1 VASGPSPRSRSNPDL
16 SHGRFVRIL
25 RHGNPNPPS
34 YRGRLFVACALS
46 MAIQLITPRL
56 VGAQRVVRSPEQ
68 VVSVSKGASALL
80 VNTTNIQRF
89 SIGDPTVA
97 EAVVVSPTEILIN
110 GKQLGTTS
118 LFLWD
123 NTGAIKLYSV
133 EVTADAP
140 GLQRYLSS
148 VLQGERI
155 DVVAS
160 GNVVTLSGQVR
171 DASVA
176 TRAVEIA
183 KGSGATIVDNLT
195 TPEAVQVLL
204 KVRFAEVNKSVIK
217 EFRSQLATLNPQDLN
232 SKTGDWIGS
241 ANTDPQ
247 SGAFADG
254 VVDLGLFNANASIE
268 VLIRALTSKGLL
280 RSLAEPNLI
289 ALPGKQA
296 TFLAGGEFPYPSVQ
310 GGGGNNA
317 VSIVFKEFGIRLN
330 FTPTITRNGSIR
342 LKVAPEVSS
351 LDFSTPLIFGGFT
364 IPSLLSRRAETE
376 VEMKSGQYLA
386 IAGLVDNRMTDN
398 STKIPFLG
406 DIPILGQFFRSKDA
420 RQNRTELLVLVSP
433 KLVLPSDT
441 PALLPTGEPA
451 TWKWSG
457 QMKIKS
463 PSDTSWGKAYQE
475 H

>member
-1 VASGPSPRSRSNPDL
+1 MAVA
-16 SHGRFVRIL
+16 
-25 RHGNPNPPS
+25 
-34 YRGRLFVACALS
+34 
-46 MAIQLITPRL
+46 L
-56 VGAQRVVRSPEQ
+56 VGSARPAVAQRVVRAPEQ

-89 SIGDPTVA
+89 SIGDPAVA
-97 EAVVVSPTEILIN
+97 EAVVVSPTEVLIN
-110 GKQLGTTS
+110 GKTLGTTS

-155 DVVAS
+155 DVIAS

-176 TRAVEIA
+176 NRAVEIA

-204 KVRFAEVNKSVIK
+204 KVRFAEVNKSAIK
-217 EFRSQLATLNPQDLN
+217 EFRSQLATLNPHKLDAEDLN
-232 SKTGDWIGS
+232 PGWIGT
-241 ANTDPQ
+241 ANTNPQ
-247 SGAFADG
+247 DGSFSDG
-254 VVDLGLFNANASIE
+254 VIDLGLFNAGASIE
-268 VLIRALTSKGLL
+268 LLIRALSSKGLL
-280 RSLAEPNLI
+280 KSLAEPNLMT
-289 ALPGKQA
+289 LPGREA
-296 TFLAGGEFPYPSVQ
+296 SFLAGGEFPYPAVQ

-317 VSIVFKEFGIRLN
+317 VSIVFKEFGIRLK
-330 FTPTITRNGSIR
+330 FTPTITRSGSIR
-342 LKVAPEVSS
+342 LKVAPEVSA
-351 LDFSTPLIFGGFT
+351 LDFSNPLIFGGFT

-376 VEMKSGQYLA
+376 VEMQSGQYLA
-386 IAGLVDNRMTDN
+386 IAGLVDNRMTNN
-398 STKIPFLG
+398 STKVPVLG

-433 KLVLPSDT
+433 KLVEPSNT

-451 TWKWSG
+451 TWGFKG
-457 QMKIKS
+457 DMKIQKS
-463 PSDTSWGKAYQE
+463 ADSTAKGYQE

>member
-1 VASGPSPRSRSNPDL
+1 MRNLRHSYAASL
-16 SHGRFVRIL
+16 SHCRRWCF
-25 RHGNPNPPS
+25 
-34 YRGRLFVACALS
+34 ACALLLGVLP
-46 MAIQLITPRL
+46 AGPLPL
-56 VGAQRVVRSPEQ
+56 AAQRVVRAPEQ

-80 VNTTNIQRF
+80 VNTTAIQRF

-97 EAVVVSPTEILIN
+97 EAVVVSPTEILVN
-110 GKQLGTTS
+110 GKMLGTTS

-123 NTGAIKLYSV
+123 NTGNIKLYSV

-148 VLQGERI
+148 VLAGEKI
-155 DVVAS
+155 DVIAS

-176 TRAVEIA
+176 NRAVEIA
-183 KGSGATIVDNLT
+183 KGSGATIVDNLS

-204 KVRFAEVNKSVIK
+204 RVRFAEVNKSAIK

-232 SKTGDWIGS
+232 GRDGNWVGS
-241 ANTDPQ
+241 ANTNPQ
-247 SGAFADG
+247 DGSFADG

-268 VLIRALTSKGLL
+268 LLIRFLSSKGLL
-280 RSLAEPNLI
+280 KSLAEPNLI
-289 ALPGKQA
+289 TLPGREA
-296 TFLAGGEFPYPSVQ
+296 SFLAGGEFPYPAVQ

-317 VSIVFKEFGIRLN
+317 VSIVFKEFGTRLR
-330 FTPTITRNGSIR
+330 FTPLITRGGSIR
-342 LKVAPEVSS
+342 LKVAPEVSA
-351 LDFSTPLIFGGFT
+351 LDFSNPLIFGGFT
-364 IPSLLSRRAETE
+364 IPSLLTRRTETE
-376 VEMKSGQYLA
+376 VEMRNGQYLA
-386 IAGLVDNRMTDN
+386 IAGLVDNTMTDN
-398 STKIPFLG
+398 STKIPVLA

-420 RQNRTELLVLVSP
+420 RQRRTELLVLVSP

-451 TWKWSG
+451 DWKWKG
-457 QMKIKS
+457 NMKIE
-463 PSDTSWGKAYQE
+463 KAQGDSGWRSYQE

>member
-1 VASGPSPRSRSNPDL
+1 MRLFR
-16 SHGRFVRIL
+16 HGRIIPRWYAWRWCF
-25 RHGNPNPPS
+25 
-34 YRGRLFVACALS
+34 ACASL
-46 MAIQLITPRL
+46 AAL
-56 VGAQRVVRSPEQ
+56 VGSGQPAAAQRVVRAPEQ

-80 VNTTNIQRF
+80 VNTTAIQRF
-89 SIGDPTVA
+89 SIGDPAVA

-110 GKQLGTTS
+110 GKALGTTS

-123 NTGAIKLYSV
+123 NTGQIKLYSV

-155 DVVAS
+155 DVIAS

-176 TRAVEIA
+176 NRAVEIA

-204 KVRFAEVNKSVIK
+204 KVRFAEVNKSAIK

-232 SKTGDWIGS
+232 GRTGDWIGS
-241 ANTDPQ
+241 SNTNPQ
-247 SGAFADG
+247 DGAFSDG
-254 VVDLGLFNANASIE
+254 LIDLGLFNANAAIE
-268 VLIRALTSKGLL
+268 VLIRALSSKGLL
-280 RSLAEPNLI
+280 KSLAEPNLL
-289 ALPGKQA
+289 ALPGREA
-296 TFLAGGEFPYPSVQ
+296 SFLAGGEFPYPAVQ

-317 VSIVFKEFGIRLN
+317 VSIVFKEFGIRLR
-330 FTPTITRNGSIR
+330 FTPTITRGGSIR
-342 LKVAPEVSS
+342 LKVAPEVSA
-351 LDFSTPLIFGGFT
+351 LDFSNPLIFGGFT

-376 VEMKSGQYLA
+376 VEMKNGQYLA
-386 IAGLVDNRMTDN
+386 IAGLVDNTMTDN
-398 STKIPFLG
+398 STKIPLLG

-420 RQNRTELLVLVSP
+420 RQRRTELLVLVSP

-451 TWKWSG
+451 SWKWSG
-457 QMKIKS
+457 QMKMKG
-463 PSDTSWGKAYQE
+463 PADTAWRSYQE

>member
-1 VASGPSPRSRSNPDL
+1 ML
-16 SHGRFVRIL
+16 TL
-25 RHGNPNPPS
+25 RHGRTGS
-34 YRGRLFVACALS
+34 CLSAWQWCIAGALVTTALVATGRTA
-46 MAIQLITPRL
+46 Q
-56 VGAQRVVRSPEQ
+56 AQRVVRAPEQ

-80 VNTTNIQRF
+80 VNPTPIQRF

-110 GKQLGTTS
+110 GKTLGTTS

-123 NTGAIKLYSV
+123 NTGQIKLYSV

-140 GLQRYLSS
+140 GLQRYLAS

-176 TRAVEIA
+176 NRAVEIA

-204 KVRFAEVNKSVIK
+204 KVRFAEVNKSAIK
-217 EFRSQLATLNPQDLN
+217 EFRSQLATLNPHRLDADDL
-232 SKTGDWIGS
+232 SPGWIGS
-241 ANTDPQ
+241 ANTNPQ
-247 SGAFADG
+247 EGTFSDG

-268 VLIRALTSKGLL
+268 LLIRALSSRGLL
-280 RSLAEPNLI
+280 KSLAEPNLI
-289 ALPGKQA
+289 ALPGREA
-296 TFLAGGEFPYPSVQ
+296 SFLAGGEFPYPAVQ

-317 VSIVFKEFGIRLN
+317 VSIVFKEFGIRLR
-330 FTPTITRNGSIR
+330 FTPTITRGGSIR
-342 LKVAPEVSS
+342 LKVMPEVSA
-351 LDFSTPLIFGGFT
+351 LDFSNPLVFGGFT

-376 VEMKSGQYLA
+376 VEMKNGQYLA
-386 IAGLVDNRMTDN
+386 IAGLVDNTMTDN
-398 STKIPFLG
+398 STKIPLLG

-420 RQNRTELLVLVSP
+420 RQRRTELLVLVSP

-451 TWKWSG
+451 SWKWSG
-457 QMKIKS
+457 HMKMKG
-463 PSDTSWGKAYQE
+463 PADTAWRSYQE

>member
-1 VASGPSPRSRSNPDL
+1 
-16 SHGRFVRIL
+16 VRNRNL
-25 RHGNPNPPS
+25 RQCRTGS
-34 YRGRLFVACALS
+34 FLDAWRWWRAGALVS
-46 MAIQLITPRL
+46 MALLGGILPAQ
-56 VGAQRVVRSPEQ
+56 AQRVVRAPEQ

-80 VNTTNIQRF
+80 VNTTAIQRF

-110 GKQLGTTS
+110 GKSLGTTS

-123 NTGAIKLYSV
+123 NAGQIKLYSI

-148 VLQGERI
+148 VLAGEDI

-176 TRAVEIA
+176 NRAVEIA
-183 KGSGATIVDNLT
+183 KGSGALIVDNLS

-204 KVRFAEVNKSVIK
+204 KVRFAEVNKSAIK
-217 EFRSQLATLNPQDLN
+217 EFRSQLATRNPQDLDHR
-232 SKTGDWIGS
+232 GDWVG
-241 ANTDPQ
+241 AGNTTPE
-247 SGAFADG
+247 GAFSDG
-254 VVDLGLFNANASIE
+254 LIDLGLFNANASIE
-268 VLIRALTSKGLL
+268 VLIRMLSSKGLL
-280 RSLAEPNLI
+280 KSLAEPNLI
-289 ALPGKQA
+289 ALPGREA
-296 TFLAGGEFPYPSVQ
+296 SFLAGGEFPYPAVQ
-310 GGGGNNA
+310 GGGGNSA
-317 VSIVFKEFGIRLN
+317 VSIVFKEFGIRLR
-330 FTPTITRNGSIR
+330 FTPTITRGGSIR
-342 LKVAPEVSS
+342 LKVAPEVSA
-351 LDFSTPLIFGGFT
+351 LDFSNPLVFGGFT

-376 VEMKSGQYLA
+376 VEMKNGQYLA
-386 IAGLVDNRMTDN
+386 IAGLVDNTMTDN
-398 STKIPFLG
+398 STKIPLLG

-420 RQNRTELLVLVSP
+420 RQRRTELLVLVSP

-451 TWKWSG
+451 SWKWSG
-457 QMKIKS
+457 DMKMKA
-463 PSDTSWGKAYQE
+463 PADTAWRSYQE

>member
-1 VASGPSPRSRSNPDL
+1 MSQA
-16 SHGRFVRIL
+16 GRWCF
-25 RHGNPNPPS
+25 
-34 YRGRLFVACALS
+34 ACALLLAALLGGARPS
-46 MAIQLITPRL
+46 E
-56 VGAQRVVRSPEQ
+56 AQRVVRSPEQ

-80 VNTTNIQRF
+80 VNTTPIQRF
-89 SIGDPTVA
+89 SIGDPAIA

-110 GKQLGTTS
+110 GKALGTTS

-140 GLQRYLSS
+140 GLQRYLGS
-148 VLQGERI
+148 VLPGERI

-232 SKTGDWIGS
+232 SNGDWIGS
-241 ANTDPQ
+241 SNTNPQ
-247 SGAFADG
+247 NGSFSDG

-268 VLIRALTSKGLL
+268 LLIRALTSKGLL
-280 RSLAEPNLI
+280 KSLAEPNLI
-289 ALPGKQA
+289 ALPGKEA

-317 VSIVFKEFGIRLN
+317 VSIVFKEFGIRLK

-342 LKVAPEVSS
+342 LKVAPEVSA
-351 LDFSTPLIFGGFT
+351 LDFSNPLVFGGFT
-364 IPSLLSRRAETE
+364 IPSLISRKTETE
-376 VEMKSGQYLA
+376 VEMRNGQYLA
-386 IAGLVDNRMTDN
+386 IAGLVDNRMTNN

-420 RQNRTELLVLVSP
+420 RQNRSELLVLVSP

-451 TWKWSG
+451 NWKWSG
-457 QMKIKS
+457 QMKINS
-463 PSDTSWGKAYQE
+463 PSDTAWKSYQE

>member
-1 VASGPSPRSRSNPDL
+1 
-16 SHGRFVRIL
+16 VRTS
-25 RHGNPNPPS
+25 RHGSTDPIS
-34 YRGRLFVACALS
+34 QAGRWCLACALFLGALLGGARPS
-46 MAIQLITPRL
+46 Q
-56 VGAQRVVRSPEQ
+56 AQRVVRSPEQ

-80 VNTTNIQRF
+80 VNTTPIQRF
-89 SIGDPTVA
+89 SIGDPAVA

-110 GKQLGTTS
+110 GKTLGTTS

-123 NTGAIKLYSV
+123 NTGGIKLYSV

-148 VLQGERI
+148 VLPGERI

-232 SKTGDWIGS
+232 SNGDWIGS
-241 ANTDPQ
+241 ANTNPQ
-247 SGAFADG
+247 TGEFSDG
-254 VVDLGLFNANASIE
+254 VVDLGLFTANASIE
-268 VLIRALTSKGLL
+268 LLIRALTSKGLL
-280 RSLAEPNLI
+280 KSLAEPNLI
-289 ALPGKQA
+289 ALPGKEA

-317 VSIVFKEFGIRLN
+317 VSIVFKEFGIRLK
-330 FTPTITRNGSIR
+330 FTPTFTRNGSIR
-342 LKVAPEVSS
+342 LKVAPEVSA
-351 LDFSTPLIFGGFT
+351 LDFSNPLVFGGFT
-364 IPSLLSRRAETE
+364 IPSLISRKTETE
-376 VEMKSGQYLA
+376 VEMRNGQYLA
-386 IAGLVDNRMTDN
+386 IAGLVDNRMTNN

-420 RQNRTELLVLVSP
+420 RQNRSELLVLVSP

-457 QMKIKS
+457 QMKINS
-463 PSDTSWGKAYQE
+463 PSDTAWKSYQE

>member
-1 VASGPSPRSRSNPDL
+1 
-16 SHGRFVRIL
+16 VRNI
-25 RHGNPNPPS
+25 RHRRTGSFHYAWQWRPA
-34 YRGRLFVACALS
+34 GALVS
-46 MAIQLITPRL
+46 LALLAGSQPAQ
-56 VGAQRVVRSPEQ
+56 AQRVVRAPEQ

-80 VNTTNIQRF
+80 VNTTAIQRF
-89 SIGDPTVA
+89 SIGDPAVA

-110 GKQLGTTS
+110 GKTLGTTS

-123 NTGAIKLYSV
+123 NTGQIKLYSV

-140 GLQRYLSS
+140 GLQRYLGS
-148 VLQGERI
+148 VLAGEDI

-176 TRAVEIA
+176 SRAVEIA

-204 KVRFAEVNKSVIK
+204 KVRFAEVNKSAIK

-232 SKTGDWIGS
+232 SRTGDWIGS
-241 ANTDPQ
+241 ANTNPET
-247 SGAFADG
+247 GAFSDG

-280 RSLAEPNLI
+280 KSLAEPNLI
-289 ALPGKQA
+289 ALPGREA
-296 TFLAGGEFPYPSVQ
+296 SFLAGGEFPYPAVQ

-317 VSIVFKEFGIRLN
+317 VSIVFKEFGIRLR
-330 FTPTITRNGSIR
+330 FTPTITRGGSIR
-342 LKVAPEVSS
+342 LKVAPEVSA
-351 LDFSTPLIFGGFT
+351 LDFSNPLVFGGFT
-364 IPSLLSRRAETE
+364 IPSILSRRAETE
-376 VEMKSGQYLA
+376 VEMKNGQYLA
-386 IAGLVDNRMTDN
+386 IAGLVDNTMTDN
-398 STKIPFLG
+398 STKIPLLG
-406 DIPILGQFFRSKDA
+406 DIPILGQFFKSKDA
-420 RQNRTELLVLVSP
+420 RQRRTELLVLVSP

-457 QMKIKS
+457 QMKMQS
-463 PSDTSWGKAYQE
+463 PADTAWRSYQE